1 MSGREADDPAPAALL
16 RTRADA
22 SPLGPM
28 VTAPLS
34 VERVPTAS
42 GGPAAVAVAVND
54 VLRKVGARKG
64 LRILGAANQAGGFD
78 CPGCA
83 WPDPAQPARFAV
95 CESGARAIVDELTSR
110 VAGPQLF
117 ATYTIPELSR
127 RTDHWLGAQGRL
139 THPMIRRADA
149 NGYAPISWD
158 EAIALIGAEL
168 RELEAA
174 VAPNRA
180 VFYSS
185 ARISNEAAF
194 CLQLLAR
201 ELGTNNL
208 ASSSQLC
215 HEASRVAMHDT
226 LGSSRSPVGLA
237 DFAHAE
243 AIFVFGQ
250 NPGSN
255 HPRMLEALR
264 DAKLRGAKIVAIN
277 PLREV
282 GLLRM
287 RDPRRLRDWLGEG
300 TAIADLHVPV
310 RVAGDLALLEGM
322 SKAVLEANAVTREF
336 IDAHTEGF
344 PEFARTIAARS
355 WADIVERSGVDE
367 AQIRAAAEIYMQ
379 SNATI
384 ACWGVG
390 LTQHRAGV
398 ETVEQL
404 LAWLL
409 LRGNLGK
416 PGAGPLAVL
425 GHSNTAG
432 CWTMGVDPRPS
443 AALLDALEQATGVT
457 MPREPGHDVGSA
469 IDAML
474 RGEVDVLLG
483 VGGNL
488 LAAAPE
494 TERVAAAL
502 RQCRLT
508 VHVATK
514 LNRSHLIT
522 GETALLLP
530 CLVRGEVH
538 AGVGG
543 PQWSSFEDATGHVR
557 ASQGR
562 EVPIVASLLS
572 EPEILARIAVAAR
585 PHSPIDWPAL
595 GRDHRRIREL
605 VAALPDCEGFADML
619 GASAGMPLPSPA
631 RSLVFATP
639 TGKAR
644 LGSRPGSRSAQVAT
658 PMPERGLWLTTV
670 RSHDQH
676 NSTVYWVGDRER
688 GILGYRRVVLM
699 NHDDMQRLEIEP
711 YSQVDLISHF
721 EGEQRRAAKW
731 VAVPHHVRA
740 GCVAAYWPEANVL
753 VPAASIDPRS
763 GTPSYKS
770 VVVTIEPGAPAP
782 VDRFDD
788 R

>member
-1 MSGREADDPAPAALL
+1 MPDREGDDVAPAALL

-22 SPLGPM
+22 NPLGPM

-34 VERVPTAS
+34 VERAPAAS

-54 VLRKVGARKG
+54 TLRKVGVRKG
-64 LRILGAANQAGGFD
+64 LRVLGAINQRGGFD

-83 WPDPAQPARFAV
+83 WPDPAQSPYFAV
-95 CESGARAIVDELTSR
+95 CESGARAIVDELGTR

-127 RTDHWLGAQGRL
+127 RTDHWLNAQGRL
-139 THPMIRRADA
+139 TQPMIRRADA
-149 NGYAPISWD
+149 NGYVPISWD
-158 EAIALIGAEL
+158 EAFALIGASL
-168 RELEAA
+168 RDAGD
-174 VAPNRA
+174 PNRA

-215 HEASRVAMHDT
+215 HEASRVALLGA
-226 LGSSRSPVGLA
+226 LGSSRSPVTLA
-237 DFAHAE
+237 DFDHAE

-287 RDPRRLRDWLGEG
+287 RDPKRLRDWLGEG
-300 TAIADLHVPV
+300 TAIADLHLPV
-310 RVAGDLALLEGM
+310 RVAGDLALLQGLC
-322 SKAVLEANAVTREF
+322 KAVIEAGAVTHEF

-344 PEFARTIAARS
+344 AEFEQSIAALGWS
-355 WADIVERSGVDE
+355 DIVQRSGVDE
-367 AQIRAAAEIYMQ
+367 AQIRAAAEIYTR
-379 SNATI
+379 SSSTI

-398 ETVEQL
+398 ETVEL
-404 LAWLL
+404 LLSWLL
-409 LRGNLGK
+409 LRGNVGK

-443 AALLDALEQATGVT
+443 AALLDALERATGVV
-457 MPREPGHDVGSA
+457 MPRSPGHDVGAA
-469 IDAML
+469 IAAMQ

-494 TERVAAAL
+494 PERVAEAL
-502 RQCRLT
+502 ARCRLT
-508 VHVATK
+508 VHVATR

-522 GETALLLP
+522 GEIALLLP
-530 CLVRGEVH
+530 CLVRGERQ

-562 EVPIVASLLS
+562 EKPLVASLLS
-572 EPEILARIAVAAR
+572 EPEILARIAAAAR
-585 PHSPIDWPAL
+585 PHSTIDWAAL

-605 VAALPDCEGFADML
+605 IAALPECESFADML
-619 GASAGMPLPSPA
+619 GSSAGIPLPSPA
-631 RSLVFATP
+631 RSRVFP
-639 TGKAR
+639 TRSGKAQ
-644 LGSRPGSRSAQVAT
+644 LFFGSAPAIE
-658 PMPERGLWLTTV
+658 PMPEQGLWLTTV

-676 NSTVYWVGDRER
+676 NSTVYWIGDRER
-688 GILGYRRVVLM
+688 GILGYRRVILM
-699 NHDDMQRLEIEP
+699 NHDDMQRLGIEP
-711 YSQVDLISHF
+711 YTQVDLISHF
-721 EGEQRRAAKW
+721 EGEQRRALAW

-753 VPAASIDPRS
+753 VPAGSVDPRS

-770 VVVTIEPGAPAP
+770 VRITIEPGPALRWP
-782 VDRFDD
+782 AEDE
-788 R
+788 

>member
-1 MSGREADDPAPAALL
+1 MSGRVGDDLAPAALL
-16 RTRADA
+16 RTRAEA
-22 SPLGPM
+22 NPLGPM

-34 VERVPTAS
+34 VERAPTAS
-42 GGPAAVAVAVND
+42 GGPAAVAVAIND
-54 VLRKVGARKG
+54 VLRKVGVRKG

-83 WPDPAQPARFAV
+83 WPSPTPPHGFAV
-95 CESGARAIVDELTSR
+95 CESGARAIIDDHTTR
-110 VAGPQLF
+110 VASPSLF

-127 RTDHWLGAQGRL
+127 RTDHWLSGQGRL
-139 THPMIRRADA
+139 TQPMIRHADA
-149 NGYAPISWD
+149 NGYAPISWE
-158 EAIALIGAEL
+158 EAIALIGKEL
-168 RELEAA
+168 RELDAA
-174 VAPNRA
+174 GKPNRA

-185 ARISNEAAF
+185 ARISNETAF

-215 HEASRVAMHDT
+215 HEASRVAMLGT
-226 LGSSRSPVGLA
+226 LGSSRSPVTLA

-282 GLLRM
+282 GLLRV
-287 RDPRRLRDWLGEG
+287 RDPRRLRDWLGDG

-310 RVAGDLALLEGM
+310 RIAGDLALLEGL
-322 SKAVLEANAVTREF
+322 SKAVLEADAVTREF

-344 PEFARTIAARS
+344 SEFARTLAERS

-367 AQIRAAAEIYMQ
+367 AQIRAAAKIYIE

-390 LTQHRAGV
+390 LTQHRTGV

-432 CWTMGVDPRPS
+432 CWTMGIDPRPS
-443 AALLDALEQATGVT
+443 TALLDALEQATGVA
-457 MPREPGHDVGSA
+457 MPRDSGYDVGSS

-474 RGEVDVLLG
+474 RGDVDVLLG

-488 LAAAPE
+488 LSASPE
-494 TERVAAAL
+494 PERVAAAL

-538 AGVGG
+538 SGVGG
-543 PQWSSFEDATGHVR
+543 PQWSSFEDATGHVQG
-557 ASQGR
+557 SQGR
-562 EVPIVASLLS
+562 ERPIVESLLS
-572 EPEILARIAVAAR
+572 EPEILARIADAAR
-585 PHSPIDWPAL
+585 PHSQIDWRAL

-605 VAALPDCEGFADML
+605 IATLPGCESFADML
-619 GASAGMPLPSPA
+619 GTSAGVPLPSPT
-631 RSLVFATP
+631 RSRVFSTA

-644 LGSRPGSRSAQVAT
+644 LCSSSAQVTA
-658 PMPERGLWLTTV
+658 PMPEHGLWLTTV

-676 NSTVYWVGDRER
+676 NSTVYSIGDRER
-688 GILGYRRVVLM
+688 GIVGYRRVVLM
-699 NHDDMQRLEIEP
+699 NHDDMQRLQIEP
-711 YSQVDLISHF
+711 YTQVDLISHF
-721 EGEQRRAAKW
+721 EGEQRRAPKW

-753 VPAASIDPRS
+753 VPASSIDPRS
-763 GTPSYKS
+763 GTPSFKS
-770 VVVTIEPGAPAP
+770 VIITIEVGAPPAL
-782 VDRFDD
+782 VDRYQD